1 MWLAVPCS
9 TISNTTEA
17 ERAPNV
23 RFGSKAAT
31 RGGASTRTD
40 KRVQHLLQPRMLEID
55 LKLVA
60 LLGHNATI
68 PELAVEHA
76 LAKLQ
81 VGAPLVA

>member
-31 RGGASTRTD
+31 SYLASNEF
-40 KRVQHLLQPRMLEID
+40 LQ
-55 LKLVA
+55 
-60 LLGHNATI
+60 
-68 PELAVEHA
+68 AVEHH
-76 LAKLQ
+76 LLNPKQEVL
-81 VGAPLVA
+81 